1 MKIVVADDSP
11 EMRRLICSV
20 LPVGSEVIECPD
32 GRTALQACR
41 DHAPNWVLLDI
52 AMAPMDGISAAQR
65 LRKITPDVRIIFVT
79 AHDES
84 RWRAAAA
91 NLGVCGYV
99 LKDALEQVNQIIA
112 SADRNQTATNT
123 D

>member
-1 MKIVVADDSP
+1 
-11 EMRRLICSV
+11 
-20 LPVGSEVIECPD
+20 
-32 GRTALQACR
+32 
-41 DHAPNWVLLDI
+41 
-52 AMAPMDGISAAQR
+52 MDGISAAQR